1 MKVRKIGIFTQ
12 LFIWLAVLLLV
23 GNVLL
28 GYFAYTRSESA
39 LFTQIQ
45 NNVMNIARCAAMNVD
60 GEILQQIAE
69 GDEESESYELVI
81 QQLALFRDNADIEY
95 IYTLRRIGE
104 EQFVFVADADP
115 EEPAAI
121 GEECE
126 ATDALCATFDKKITA
141 ADDEP
146 FTDEWG
152 IHVSAYSPIMVEDEV
167 VGAVGVDISA
177 NWIEEQMHALRNLVI
192 IICVITYIVSLG
204 VLFLLMIKF
213 KGGMNKLN
221 NKIKEL
227 ASGSGDLTKEIDI
240 KSGDEL
246 EVIAGNMNAFI
257 RQVRALVKDV
267 AQSAEE
273 IIVSGEALGSTVNE
287 NNLVMS
293 EMNTD
298 IAEISKNMEQS
309 AAASKEL
316 SESLS
321 ENASHIADFA
331 KEVNEICRM
340 VQKANENAQT
350 TSAMAKDNRKNAM
363 DAIHSLQERMNQTAA
378 DVQKVEQVKQIAE
391 EIGAIASQTR
401 MLSLNAQIEAARA
414 GAMGAGFAVVATE
427 VGNLSVDIDNAVAE
441 INNINGQVL
450 SAVGTLT
457 DVLDEMIR
465 FVSENVAKDYDSFAD
480 LGEEYGNTTDT
491 IRNQMTK
498 IGEQSADISKTIADI
513 NASLEGITEV
523 VTMTA
528 ESANALALSTN
539 KVAESF
545 ENLNEASHKNSEN
558 SENLS
563 EQVSRYTY

>member
-12 LFIWLAVLLLV
+12 LFIWLAILLLL
-23 GNVLL
+23 GNALL

-69 GDEESESYELVI
+69 GDEESENYEAVI
-81 QQLALFRDNADIEY
+81 QQLVLFRDNADIEY

-126 ATDALCATFDKKITA
+126 ATDALCATFNEKITA

-152 IHVSAYSPIMVEDEV
+152 IHVSAYSPVMIGDEV

-177 NWIEEQMHALRNLVI
+177 NWIDEQMKALRNLVI
-192 IICVITYIVSLG
+192 ILCVVTYVVSLA

-246 EVIAGNMNAFI
+246 EVIAGNMNEFI
-257 RQVRALVKDV
+257 RQIRALVKDV

-273 IIVSGEALGSTVNE
+273 IILSGEVLGSTVNE

-293 EMNTD
+293 GMNTD
-298 IAEISKNMEQS
+298 IAGISKNMEQS

-321 ENASHIADFA
+321 ENANHIADFA

-340 VQKANENAQT
+340 VQKANENAQS
-350 TSAMAKDNRKNAM
+350 TSAMAKENRKNAM

-441 INNINGQVL
+441 INIINGQVL
-450 SAVGTLT
+450 SAVGTLK

-465 FVSENVAKDYDSFAD
+465 FVSEDVAKDYDSFAI
-480 LGEEYGNTTDT
+480 LGEEYGNTTDA
-491 IRNQMTK
+491 IRDQMTR
-498 IGEQSADISKTIADI
+498 IGAQSADISKTIADI

-528 ESANALALSTN
+528 ESANVLALSTN
-539 KVAESF
+539 KVSESF
-545 ENLNEASHKNSEN
+545 ENLNEASHKNSEH

-563 EQVSRYTY
+563 EQVSKYTY

>member
-1 MKVRKIGIFTQ
+1 MKVRRIGIFTQ
-12 LFIWLAVLLLV
+12 LFMWLAVLLLA

-45 NNVMNIARCAAMNVD
+45 SNVMNVARCAAMNVN
-60 GEILQQIAE
+60 GEVLKQISE
-69 GDEESESYELVI
+69 GEEGSENYNLIVE
-81 QQLALFRDNADIEY
+81 QLALFRDNADIEY
-95 IYTLRRIGE
+95 IYTLRQVGT
-104 EQFVFVADADP
+104 EQFIFVVDADT

-126 ATDALCATFDKKITA
+126 ATDALCATFNEKTTA

-152 IHVSAYSPIMVEDEV
+152 SHVSAYSPIMVGSEV
-167 VGAVGVDISA
+167 IGAVGVDISA
-177 NWIEEQMHALRNLVI
+177 NWIEEQMQALRNLVLI
-192 IICVITYIVSLG
+192 LCAITYTVSLG
-204 VLFLLMIKF
+204 VLFLLMMKF
-213 KGGMNKLN
+213 KSGMNKLN

-240 KSGDEL
+240 ASGDEL

-257 RQVRALVKDV
+257 RQIRTLVKDV

-273 IIVSGEALGSTVNE
+273 IIVSGEELSNTVSE

-293 EMNTD
+293 DMNTD
-298 IAEISKNMEQS
+298 ISEISTNMEQS
-309 AAASKEL
+309 AVASKEL

-321 ENASHIADFA
+321 ENANHIATFA
-331 KEVNEICRM
+331 REVNEICRM
-340 VQKANENAQT
+340 VQNANENAQS
-350 TSAMAKDNRKNAM
+350 TSEMAKDNRENAM
-363 DAIHSLQERMNQTAA
+363 KSIQALQEKMNRTAA

-391 EIGAIASQTR
+391 EISSIAAQTR

-427 VGNLSVDIDNAVAE
+427 VGNLSVDIDRAVGE
-441 INNINGQVL
+441 INTINGQVL

-457 DVLDEMIR
+457 DVLGEMIR
-465 FVSENVAKDYDSFAD
+465 FVSEDVARDYDSFAA

-491 IRNQMTK
+491 IRNRMTK
-498 IGEQSADISKTIADI
+498 IGEQSTDISKTIADI

-523 VTMTA
+523 VTLTA
-528 ESANALALSTN
+528 KSANALALSTN

-545 ENLNEASHKNSEN
+545 DNLSEASLKNSEN
-558 SENLS
+558 SENLN
-563 EQVSRYTY
+563 EQVSKYTF

>member
-12 LFIWLAVLLLV
+12 LFIWLAILLLL

-69 GDEESESYELVI
+69 GDEESENYEAVI
-81 QQLALFRDNADIEY
+81 QQLVLFRDNADIEY

-126 ATDALCATFDKKITA
+126 ATDALCATFNEKITA

-152 IHVSAYSPIMVEDEV
+152 IHVSAYSPVMIGDEV

-177 NWIEEQMHALRNLVI
+177 NWIDEQMKALRNLVI
-192 IICVITYIVSLG
+192 ILCVVTYVVSLG

-246 EVIAGNMNAFI
+246 EVIAGNMNEFI
-257 RQVRALVKDV
+257 RQIRALVKDV

-273 IIVSGEALGSTVNE
+273 IILSGEVLGSTVNE

-293 EMNTD
+293 GMNTD
-298 IAEISKNMEQS
+298 IAGISKNMEQS

-321 ENASHIADFA
+321 ENANHIADFA

-340 VQKANENAQT
+340 VQKANENAQS
-350 TSAMAKDNRKNAM
+350 TSAMAKENRKNAM

-441 INNINGQVL
+441 INIINGQVL
-450 SAVGTLT
+450 SAVGTLK

-465 FVSENVAKDYDSFAD
+465 FVSEDVAKDYDSFAI
-480 LGEEYGNTTDT
+480 LGEEYGNTTDA
-491 IRNQMTK
+491 IRDQMTR
-498 IGEQSADISKTIADI
+498 IGAQSADISKTIADI

-528 ESANALALSTN
+528 ESANVLALSTN
-539 KVAESF
+539 KVSESF
-545 ENLNEASHKNSEN
+545 ENLNEASHKNSEH

-563 EQVSRYTY
+563 EQVSKYTY